1 MKNSI
6 TNSLVLCGIGVII
19 YAMWQGLEL
28 LFEGEIVASS
38 SDSIMA
44 VILMWSLYGNYCSY
58 IKDSKVSKD

>member
-1 MKNSI
+1 MKNTI
-6 TNSLVLCGIGVII
+6 TNSLVFSGIGFII
-19 YAMWQGLEL
+19 YALWQGVEL

-58 IKDSKVSKD
+58 VKNK